1 MTRIT
6 VHKMTTDQNENG
18 DPIEWSLI
26 ELNGELLPPKQT
38 SKIDKEDNAKPPKV
52 ELGSLYFDSKV
63 RFIFSFN
70 VRCRKFTVSNFTYS
84 QMIA

>member
-63 RFIFSFN
+63 RFIFLSTCVVEN
-70 VRCRKFTVSNFTYS
+70 LPYQTLHTHK
-84 QMIA
+84 